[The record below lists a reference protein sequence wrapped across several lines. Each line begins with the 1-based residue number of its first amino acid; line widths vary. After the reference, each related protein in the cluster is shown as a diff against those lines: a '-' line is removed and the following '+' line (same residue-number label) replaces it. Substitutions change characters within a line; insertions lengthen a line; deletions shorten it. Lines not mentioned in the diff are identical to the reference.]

1 MREPGT
7 WDKREV
13 VTPTSFIYYLKQK
26 AETWGTIGDIDCK
39 MKKSIPYILLAVVLV
54 VILIAVRPLKNNHR
68 SEDDKGKEESHLYLP
83 SDDSIRT
90 SSKNSTICIYMEN
103 SGSMDGYVNVNSEFK
118 DALGKVIVKSYNF
131 SKSTN
136 LFFVNDD
143 IYDVQGTALK
153 GDVNTFI
160 SQLNAKNMK
169 VGATGSSNINKIFKM
184 VIDKTNSDTVSII
197 FSDFVYSIK
206 GTDVS
211 SQVSNAKNATMGA
224 FMDAIKKDPN
234 FATIILQC
242 SSQFQGKYYDRSDMP
257 IAYSGTRPYYIFIL
271 GNYDRLIELDK
282 KLELNNSSTGIP
294 GYLNKFIL
302 SSKFWKLNENTVQ
315 ILTNSYTNSDLIK
328 PARNDY
334 DVDFFKF
341 SNSEDC
347 WSFAY
352 ALGLSNLFVD
362 GSYLIDRNNY
372 VIEPN
377 DVKLIKAEYTKDQ
390 AALSEV
396 PQFKTP
402 LVLQFQT
409 DNATKIPN
417 LIVRLENRIPS
428 WVSLSNIPDDKGVV
442 PSPNQTFAIGSLIDG
457 VYEAYQSYLDKK
469 PIFEFE
475 VKINKYK

>member
-1 MREPGT
+1 MPKLG
-7 WDKREV
+7 
-13 VTPTSFIYYLKQK
+13 S
-26 AETWGTIGDIDCK
+26 TIGWDCE
-39 MKKSIPYILLAVVLV
+39 MKKSIPYLLFAVILV
-54 VILIAVRPLKNNHR
+54 VILIAVKYWQNSHR
-68 SEDDKGKEESHLYLP
+68 VEDNLEIEVSNIYLP

-90 SSKNSTICIYMEN
+90 PGKSSSICIYMEN

-118 DALGKVIVKSYNF
+118 DALGKIIVKSYNF

-136 LFFVNDD
+136 LFFVNDN
-143 IYDVQGTALK
+143 IYDVQETALK
-153 GDVNTFI
+153 GDVNNFV

-184 VIDKTNSDTVSII
+184 VIDKTNSDTISII

-211 SQVSNAKNATMGA
+211 NQISNAKNTTMGA
-224 FMDAIKKDPN
+224 FMEAIKKDPN

-257 IAYSGTRPYYIFIL
+257 IAYSGTRPYYIFIM
-271 GNYDRLIELDK
+271 GNYDRLIDLDK
-282 KLELNNSSTGIP
+282 QLELNNSSTGIP
-294 GYLNKFIL
+294 GYLNKYIL
-302 SSKFWKLNENTVQ
+302 TSKFWKLNENTVK

-341 SNSEDC
+341 SDSEDC

-362 GSYLIDRNNY
+362 GSYLTDKNNY

-377 DVKLIKAEYTKDQ
+377 DVKLVKAEYTKDQ
-390 AALSEV
+390 TALSEV
-396 PQFKTP
+396 SQFKAP

-409 DNATKIPN
+409 DNLTKISN
-417 LIVRLENRIPS
+417 LKVRLENRIPS
-428 WVSLSNIPDDKGVV
+428 WVTLSNISDDKGVV
-442 PSPNQTFAIGSLIDG
+442 PSPNQTFAIGSLIEG
-457 VYEAYQSYLDKK
+457 VYEAYKSNLEKN

-475 VKINKYK
+475 IQIKKYK